1 MAKVVLRIVLLGLFF
16 LVLSYLWQCLPSWG
30 SGAAYELDQTKNVT
44 FIDLQSEVEKETA
57 NQAINPFL
65 ASGVK
70 S

>member
-1 MAKVVLRIVLLGLFF
+1 MAKIVLRIVLMAAFF
-16 LVLSYLWQCLPSWG
+16 FVLSYLWQCLPSWA
-30 SGAAYELDQTKNVT
+30 SGASYPLDETKNIT